1 MITLNLTAKNTEQ
14 EVVKQYL
21 EENASE
27 MLAEKINNGVAIEK
41 DGKTL
46 INRKSLDGFM
56 KYATEEA
63 RKQAEKGASSACVRS
78 DVVFGWAIHYFE
90 EDSIIGV
97 LYNEDGS
104 EYKAPKPEV
113 KKVGKTTTNVATVKK
128 PESSQLS
135 LFDFS
140 GETPMVNSTVD
151 EEVDQMVD
159 ESVDTKVESGY
170 DEPIN
175 VTIDNILSQE
185 KKIEISP
192 LYTRYVKLSEQ
203 YPTTIVALRVGDF
216 YEVFGE
222 KAELAAE
229 KLELTLTSR
238 DFGLEERVPMV
249 GFPYHR
255 VDVYREK
262 IQEFSSIAIVENE
275 DDVRFHLKKVE
286 DRTDLQVD
294 TETGEIIENTRDS
307 RIDDLIGILFGILKD
322 DVEVKL

>member
-1 MITLNLTAKNTEQ
+1 MITLNLTAKGTEQ
-14 EVVKQYL
+14 ELIKKYL

-27 MLAEKINNGVAIEK
+27 TLAEKINNGVRIEK
-41 DGKTL
+41 DGKML
-46 INRKSLDGFM
+46 INKKSLDGFM
-56 KYATEEA
+56 KYATDEA
-63 RKQAEKGASSACVRS
+63 KKQAEKGATSACVRS

-97 LYNEDGS
+97 LYNEDGT

-113 KKVGKTTTNVATVKK
+113 KKVAKTTTNAATVKK

-151 EEVDQMVD
+151 DVVDSMVD
-159 ESVDTKVESGY
+159 ETVDNEIISGC
-170 DEPIN
+170 DEPID

-222 KAELAAE
+222 KAELVAE

-238 DFGLEERVPMV
+238 DFGLEDRVPMV

-262 IQEFSSIAIVENE
+262 IQEFSSVAIVESE

-286 DRTDLQVD
+286 DRTDIRVD
-294 TETGEIIENTRDS
+294 TETGEVFETKRNDQ
-307 RIDDLIGILFGILKD
+307 IDDLIGILFGILKD

>member
-27 MLAEKINNGVAIEK
+27 ILADKINNGVAIEK

-90 EDSIIGV
+90 EDSLIGK

-104 EYKAPKPEV
+104 EYKAPKHEV
-113 KKVGKTTTNVATVKK
+113 KKVAKTTTSVATVKK

-151 EEVDQMVD
+151 EVVDSTVDSEV
-159 ESVDTKVESGY
+159 ELGC
-170 DEPIN
+170 DEPID
-175 VTIDNILSQE
+175 VAIDNMLIQE
-185 KKIEISP
+185 KKVEISP

-222 KAELAAE
+222 KAELVAE
-229 KLELTLTSR
+229 KLKLTLTSR

-262 IQEFSSIAIVENE
+262 IQDFSSVAIVESE

-286 DRTDLQVD
+286 DRTDLQVN
-294 TETGEIIENTRDS
+294 TETGEVIENARDS

>member
-27 MLAEKINNGVAIEK
+27 MLAEKINNGVAIER

-97 LYNEDGS
+97 LYNEDGT

-113 KKVGKTTTNVATVKK
+113 KKVAKTTTNIATVKK

-159 ESVDTKVESGY
+159 ESVDTEVESGC
-170 DEPIN
+170 DEPID

-222 KAELAAE
+222 KAELVAE

-255 VDVYREK
+255 VEVYREK
-262 IQEFSSIAIVENE
+262 IQEFSSVAIVESE
-275 DDVRFHLKKVE
+275 DDVRFHLKKAEEKV
-286 DRTDLQVD
+286 DLRVD
-294 TETGEIIENTRDS
+294 TETGEVFETKKNDQ
-307 RIDDLIGILFGILKD
+307 IDDLIGILFGILKD

>member
-27 MLAEKINNGVAIEK
+27 MLVDKINNGVAVER

-90 EDSIIGV
+90 EDSIIGK

-113 KKVGKTTTNVATVKK
+113 KKVAKTTTSVATVKK

-151 EEVDQMVD
+151 EVVDSTVDSEVDS
-159 ESVDTKVESGY
+159 EVELGC
-170 DEPIN
+170 DEPID
-175 VTIDNILSQE
+175 VAIDNALKQE
-185 KKIEISP
+185 KKVEISP
-192 LYTRYVKLSEQ
+192 LYTKYVKLSEQ

-216 YEVFGE
+216 YEIFGE
-222 KAELAAE
+222 KAELVAE

-262 IQEFSSIAIVENE
+262 IQEFSSVAIVESE

-286 DRTDLQVD
+286 DKTDLQVD
-294 TETGEIIENTRDS
+294 TETGEVIENTRDS